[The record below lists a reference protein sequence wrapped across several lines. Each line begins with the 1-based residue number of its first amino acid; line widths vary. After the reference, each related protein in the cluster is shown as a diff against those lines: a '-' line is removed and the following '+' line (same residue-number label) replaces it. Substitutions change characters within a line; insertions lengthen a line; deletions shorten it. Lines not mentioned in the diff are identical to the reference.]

1 MARALA
7 LLLASP
13 LLVACGGPSPARPSA
28 PVAAVA
34 PAAGEA
40 PDALAAR
47 GEYAAAAER
56 YRAGL
61 RARPDDLMLHFALG
75 SVLSYLDEP
84 EETRAEFRWV
94 VAHGSPGRP
103 EVATARQWLAAA
115 ERLERPAS
123 RPRPPTA
130 TPVAATPADAPPA
143 GFGTLRGTTA
153 WPTLGPDAAA
163 PTLEIRL
170 LGVGAAT
177 AGKRMTLRL
186 PLGRPY
192 VMAGVPAGAWRLTA
206 KSQEVPLWDNRVVVE
221 AGKETVLDLM
231 PGTSKVAAADF
242 PKR

>member
-1 MARALA
+1 VARALA

-103 EVATARQWLAAA
+103 EVATARQWAGLALIAGGVLA
-115 ERLERPAS
+115 FVTSPHPREVRERIPSPSA
-123 RPRPPTA
+123 PIAVPTG
-130 TPVAATPADAPPA
+130 D
-143 GFGTLRGTTA
+143 
-153 WPTLGPDAAA
+153 GP
-163 PTLEIRL
+163 
-170 LGVGAAT
+170 
-177 AGKRMTLRL
+177 
-186 PLGRPY
+186 
-192 VMAGVPAGAWRLTA
+192 
-206 KSQEVPLWDNRVVVE
+206 E
-221 AGKETVLDLM
+221 AGSL
-231 PGTSKVAAADF
+231 
-242 PKR
+242 R

>member
-130 TPVAATPADAPPA
+130 TPVEVRRAPNTTDQARTPVTCTVPSTSSVRIVSVCQAPS
-143 GFGTLRGTTA
+143 LS
-153 WPTLGPDAAA
+153 
-163 PTLEIRL
+163 
-170 LGVGAAT
+170 
-177 AGKRMTLRL
+177 
-186 PLGRPY
+186 RP
-192 VMAGVPAGAWRLTA
+192 
-206 KSQEVPLWDNRVVVE
+206 
-221 AGKETVLDLM
+221 
-231 PGTSKVAAADF
+231 
-242 PKR
+242 